1 MNSLDPPKKKIKFE
15 EMSAPPLLTAMVVI
29 TMIFTY
35 WLMSGKDATAYTEMW
50 FKPSAVM
57 EFIAT
62 QQWPKLANVW
72 FSANFGSINL
82 WQLSFGIYFVG
93 LFGTVV
99 EKRLGP
105 GRYLL
110 VLLLGTTVPWVI
122 QYWDTGNAVISL
134 LPGEHPSKLDIM
146 YVGPFFLTCAILG
159 AYIVLAPPK
168 KMDLSGGMPR
178 PKYEIFNKKVEK
190 PAHERFGL
198 NPYTFV
204 SAFFFYQL
212 AMHACML
219 YLWPSPAYD
228 VGGMFAAAV
237 SVGIG
242 YGIANYLLTSAVESF
257 KDGPMKL
264 EAVRRY
270 NELID
275 LDVTHD
281 DAVKGAARA
290 MGLPIDQVRLWVD
303 KNKNRLR
310 IS

>member
-15 EMSAPPLLTAMVVI
+15 EMSAPPLITGMLVI
-29 TMIFTY
+29 ACVFTY
-35 WLMSGKDATAYTEMW
+35 WLLSGKDPSAYADLT
-50 FKPSAVM
+50 FKPSSVM
-57 EFIAT
+57 EILAT
-62 QQWPKLANVW
+62 QQWAKLANVW
-72 FSANFGSINL
+72 YSANFGSINL
-82 WQLSFGIYFVG
+82 WQLAASLYFLGV
-93 LFGTVV
+93 FGTVV

-110 VLLLGTTVPWVI
+110 VILLGSTLPWVI
-122 QYWDTGNAVISL
+122 QYWDTGNAVISI
-134 LPGEHPSKLDIM
+134 LPGEKASKLDIM
-146 YVGPFFLTCAILG
+146 YIGPFFITCAILG

-190 PAHERFGL
+190 PVSERYGL
-198 NPYTFV
+198 NPWTFV
-204 SAFFFYQL
+204 SAFFAYQL
-212 AMHACML
+212 GMHACMI
-219 YLWPSPAYD
+219 YLWPGYD

-242 YGIANYLLTSAVESF
+242 YGIASYLLTSAMESF
-257 KDGPMKL
+257 KEGPMKL

-270 NELID
+270 NELLD

-290 MGLPIDQVRLWVD
+290 MGLPVDQVRLWVE